1 MRRMGQVI
9 GLRPGALSEYVRL
22 HTDVETHWPE
32 VAAANR
38 AAHIRNYTIFR
49 LGELLFASFEYHG
62 DDFAADMAALGANAH
77 VQAYWAQVTPLQA
90 PLAERRPGEHW
101 ATMDELYHGD

>member
-1 MRRMGQVI
+1 
-9 GLRPGALSEYVRL
+9 
-22 HTDVETHWPE
+22 
-32 VAAANR
+32 
-38 AAHIRNYTIFR
+38 
-49 LGELLFASFEYHG
+49 
-62 DDFAADMAALGANAH
+62 MAALGANAH